1 MEFLLLEIDND
12 IKTNVIA
19 RLPHPGHVLTSFRFI
34 GNNRNEFL
42 NDYAIMCFRDENIL
56 GVFDLN
62 DLTTINITKFPRK
75 IKSCFKVIDELKH
88 VCLLYCSNRQ
98 FLYLINAN
106 ESFNGYLKSM
116 IEINGRFTNGK
127 IMKTFYEIES
137 NVWTCRICAI
147 APYGAISIYDTFSNL
162 NDPDKYSV
170 LKISQFNA
178 HHGDITFTFIKGM
191 LYFRNISHHMKI
203 DFFNY
208 DFSSVLIKIKK

>member
-1 MEFLLLEIDND
+1 
-12 IKTNVIA
+12 
-19 RLPHPGHVLTSFRFI
+19 
-34 GNNRNEFL
+34 
-42 NDYAIMCFRDENIL
+42 
-56 GVFDLN
+56 
-62 DLTTINITKFPRK
+62 
-75 IKSCFKVIDELKH
+75 
-88 VCLLYCSNRQ
+88 
-98 FLYLINAN
+98 
-106 ESFNGYLKSM
+106 M

-147 APYGAISIYDTFSNL
+147 APNGAISIYDTFSNL

-191 LYFRNISHHMKI
+191 LYFRNINRHMKI